1 MDWKDSNMIIDED
14 EMAYVSDTKFKQ
26 FGTAVDKALKSFE
39 YSTEWA
45 DLISC
50 LGKLNK
56 VGRISYS
63 KSKYS
68 ILLRL
73 EVRGCIL
80 EEK

>member
-1 MDWKDSNMIIDED
+1 MEWKESNLSLDDDEV
-14 EMAYVSDTKFKQ
+14 AYGSDAKFKQ

-56 VGRISYS
+56 VRVLPKQFYSY
-63 KSKYS
+63 
-68 ILLRL
+68 
-73 EVRGCIL
+73 
-80 EEK
+80 